1 VDSPSVADT
10 VTPMTQHGSPFDPGS
25 FNAPPPPQMGHQ
37 RGRPQMPNAPRPRKP
52 KKDRNPRE
60 LLKGLLAAWRGASL
74 LVKIVLPVALGIGLA
89 LGAKAVLFDTF
100 VVPSS
105 SMEPTLKP
113 GDRIVA
119 EKLSYLLGDPDRGD
133 LVVFESGAPGWEG
146 GPGERYYVKRVLAVA
161 GDEVSCCDKL
171 GRNLVNGSPRTE
183 QYADRDA
190 NKRNKFEKVTV
201 PEGHLFVVGDNRDDS
216 YDSRFRGPVPANKV
230 VGRVTFRAWPWD
242 RVGRIGRD

>member
-1 VDSPSVADT
+1 
-10 VTPMTQHGSPFDPGS
+10 
-25 FNAPPPPQMGHQ
+25 MGQQ
-37 RGRPQMPNAPRPRKP
+37 RGRTQPPHAPKQRKP
-52 KKDRNPRE
+52 KRDRNPRE
-60 LLKGLLAAWRGASL
+60 LLKALLAAWRGASL
-74 LVKIVLPVALGIGLA
+74 LVKIALPVALGIAMA

-119 EKLSYLLGDPDRGD
+119 EKLSYLLGEPDRGD

-146 GPGERYYVKRVLAVA
+146 GPGERYYVKRVLAIA
-161 GDEVSCCDKL
+161 GDDVSCCDKK

-190 NKRNKFEKVTV
+190 NRKVTV
-201 PEGHLFVVGDNRDDS
+201 PAGHLFVVGDNRGDS
-216 YDSRFRGPVPANKV
+216 YDSRFRGPVPTDKV
-230 VGRVTFRAWPWD
+230 VGRVTLRVWPWD
-242 RVGRIGRD
+242 RIGRITRD